1 MTSEET
7 TIGINPVGVIET
19 MYNILAHADADAI
32 ANPYDWSRVEN
43 IPEND
48 WSRSVASMAYLNR
61 ASAIVVFARDT
72 IAATQISC
80 RKPDIPVIA
89 VCNESVV
96 ANQLCLAR
104 GVFPI
109 YCPELF
115 GMRDA
120 FNSARRFNINM
131 GKLVIVDEDKISLRT
146 LD

>member
-1 MTSEET
+1 
-7 TIGINPVGVIET
+7 
-19 MYNILAHADADAI
+19 
-32 ANPYDWSRVEN
+32 
-43 IPEND
+43 
-48 WSRSVASMAYLNR
+48 MAYLNK

-72 IAATQISC
+72 ITATEISC

-89 VCNESVV
+89 VCNESVI

-109 YCPELF
+109 YDNELF

-131 GKLVIVDEDKISLRT
+131 GKLVIVDEERISLRT